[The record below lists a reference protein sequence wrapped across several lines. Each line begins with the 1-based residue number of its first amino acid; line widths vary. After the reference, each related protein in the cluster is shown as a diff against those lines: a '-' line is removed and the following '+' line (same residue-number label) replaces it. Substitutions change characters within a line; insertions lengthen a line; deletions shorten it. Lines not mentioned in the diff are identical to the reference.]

1 MAHISEYRKLSSKLE
16 TLKEKLVFQHELYE
30 LDKVLINEKYLKK
43 LEKFKEKENVRLS
56 LIAFAFADLEEEVN
70 KRIANKMRKYN
81 VKDYWLRRE
90 TIQIYRQDTGNG
102 FEAYKAKLD
111 ELSDAVIAIAG
122 GYGTLEE
129 LSELIVQKQ
138 LGYNNKPIV
147 ILNTDGFYD
156 NLISFF
162 ETIISRNFANEDS
175 RKLYFVAKTPIEAIE
190 YIKNYKPEDIGSKF
204 VKAKF

>member
-1 MAHISEYRKLSSKLE
+1 MTKLIKNICVFASSSNHLEEIFYKHAKELGMLIGKNNFNIVYGGSKLGMMYACAGAVKE
-16 TLKEKLVFQHELYE
+16 CGGKIIGIMPEKL
-30 LDKVLINEKYLKK
+30 
-43 LEKFKEKENVRLS
+43 
-56 LIAFAFADLEEEVN
+56 
-70 KRIANKMRKYN
+70 ANLGCANPEDCDEFILTQGMRE
-81 VKDYWLRRE
+81 R
-90 TIQIYRQDTGNG
+90 
-102 FEAYKAKLD
+102 KAKLD